1 MTSLETNKYN
11 SISHSVKM
19 SDALVKLGIMI
30 ALALSVL
37 TIIPEAKGFQESSQD
52 SQVSIYENQSF
63 LCKHKNH
70 VSNSPDHVI
79 TCIIIDDEDYMNKQN
94 LSNIMNEF
102 KNGVDT
108 FDVSEL
114 TNIGNMANMGGMK

>member
-1 MTSLETNKYN
+1 
-11 SISHSVKM
+11 M
-19 SDALVKLGIMI
+19 SDASVKLGIMI
-30 ALALSVL
+30 AVALIVL
-37 TIIPEAKGFQESSQD
+37 IIIPEAKGFQESKED
-52 SQVSIYENQSF
+52 NQVSIYENQSF

-79 TCIIIDDEDYMNKQN
+79 TCIIIDDDDYMNKQN

-102 KNGVDT
+102 KNGLET

-114 TNIGNMANMGGMK
+114 TNMGNMANMGGMK

>member
-1 MTSLETNKYN
+1 
-11 SISHSVKM
+11 M
-19 SDALVKLGIMI
+19 SDASVKLGIMI
-30 ALALSVL
+30 AVALIVL
-37 TIIPEAKGFQESSQD
+37 IIIPEAKGFQESRED
-52 SQVSIYENQSF
+52 NQVSIYENQSF

-79 TCIIIDDEDYMNKQN
+79 TCIIIDDDDYMNKQN

-102 KNGVDT
+102 KNGLET

-114 TNIGNMANMGGMK
+114 TNMGNMANMGGMK

>member
-1 MTSLETNKYN
+1 
-11 SISHSVKM
+11 M
-19 SDALVKLGIMI
+19 SDALKLGIMI
-30 ALALSVL
+30 AVALIVL
-37 TIIPEAKGFQESSQD
+37 IIIPEAKGFQESSQD
-52 SQVSIYENQSF
+52 NQVSIYEHQSF

-94 LSNIMNEF
+94 LSNILNEF
-102 KNGVDT
+102 KNGLNT

-114 TNIGNMANMGGMK
+114 TNMGNMANMANMGGMK

>member
-1 MTSLETNKYN
+1 
-11 SISHSVKM
+11 M

-114 TNIGNMANMGGMK
+114 TNMGNMANMGGMK

>member
-79 TCIIIDDEDYMNKQN
+79 TCIIIDV
-94 LSNIMNEF
+94 NEF

-114 TNIGNMANMGGMK
+114 TNMGNMANMGGMK

>member
-1 MTSLETNKYN
+1 MN
-11 SISHSVKM
+11 
-19 SDALVKLGIMI
+19 DALVKLGIMI

-37 TIIPEAKGFQESSQD
+37 TIIREAKGFQESSQD

-70 VSNSPDHVI
+70 VSNSPYNVI

-114 TNIGNMANMGGMK
+114 TNMGNMANMGGMK